1 MAAPRKVY
9 RVSVVMAYQ
18 SKSAHSAPKSHR
30 ARFLGIAFGAL
41 LSCGVIAGSAWGLA
55 SAFGA
60 LQEAA
65 RSFAEANKTMAPFHL
80 TVAMADD
87 IGPARPLKVAKSIRI
102 VKPSENEIR
111 RRLLTAEAIRK
122 AHQRGVASQL
132 ALAEKSKKAA
142 EKAQV
147 AAAYARAK
155 RLAEREVVI
164 TDKST
169 LVTALVEDVPVRDAQ
184 PFGLV
189 LAKPE
194 TEDAAALPS
203 QIPLPQ
209 ARPLIETV
217 VTEQKPADAEP
228 ADEKPVARDK
238 RDKKDDDK
246 DIAYAKP
253 ERSLF
258 GDLFKGKGNDTGWL
272 GKGTKV
278 AIYDVS
284 NATVYLPDGTKLRA
298 HSGIG
303 HMRDNPRYEH
313 VKMRGPTPV
322 GIYRLSM
329 REKRF
334 YGVEAIRMTSID
346 GRDPKNRT
354 GLLTHTNLLRGQKGS
369 HGCVA
374 FQNYQPFL
382 KAFKRGQ
389 ITMMIVVPKMP
400 SSRTQLAALYRKA
413 GA

>member
-1 MAAPRKVY
+1 MHQAALTLSEAKMSLPTPLHLKVA
-9 RVSVVMAYQ
+9 VSVERHPERRVKVAKFSRL
-18 SKSAHSAPKSHR
+18 SKPSESEIRRK
-30 ARFLGIAFGAL
+30 
-41 LSCGVIAGSAWGLA
+41 
-55 SAFGA
+55 
-60 LQEAA
+60 Q
-65 RSFAEANKTMAPFHL
+65 L
-80 TVAMADD
+80 TVAA
-87 IGPARPLKVAKSIRI
+87 IRVAYQRSVAVQLAFAEEKKKTEQAKIAAAFALAKSSVEQEEKISG
-102 VKPSENEIR
+102 KPS
-111 RRLLTAEAIRK
+111 
-122 AHQRGVASQL
+122 
-132 ALAEKSKKAA
+132 
-142 EKAQV
+142 
-147 AAAYARAK
+147 
-155 RLAEREVVI
+155 
-164 TDKST
+164 
-169 LVTALVEDVPVRDAQ
+169 LVTALVEDVSVRDMP

-194 TEDAAALPS
+194 TEEDVALPS
-203 QIPLPQ
+203 QIPLPE

-217 VTEQKPADAEP
+217 VIDQEP
-228 ADEKPVARDK
+228 DDEKPVAR
-238 RDKKDDDK
+238 KKLDDK
-246 DIAYAKP
+246 ATQEDVAYAKP

-258 GDLFKGKGNDTGWL
+258 GDLFKGKDSDTAWP

-284 NATVYLPDGTKLRA
+284 SATVYLPDGTKLRA

-303 HMRDNPRYEH
+303 GMRDNPRYEH
-313 VKMRGPTPV
+313 VKMRGPTPA

-329 REKRF
+329 REERF

-382 KAFKRGQ
+382 RAFKRGQ
-389 ITMMIVVPKMP
+389 ITMMIVVPELP

>member
-1 MAAPRKVY
+1 M
-9 RVSVVMAYQ
+9 
-18 SKSAHSAPKSHR
+18 
-30 ARFLGIAFGAL
+30 
-41 LSCGVIAGSAWGLA
+41 LSCSVIAGSAWGFA

-60 LQEAA
+60 MQEAA
-65 RSFAEANKTMAPFHL
+65 RSFSEAKMSLAAPFHL
-80 TVAMADD
+80 TVAVADD
-87 IGPARPLKVAKSIRI
+87 SRPVRALRVAKSARI
-102 VKPSENEIR
+102 LKPLENEIR
-111 RRLLTAEAIRK
+111 RRQLTVEAIRA
-122 AHQRGVASQL
+122 AHQRSVA
-132 ALAEKSKKAA
+132 ARIAFAEKSKKA
-142 EKAQV
+142 EKAII
-147 AAAYARAK
+147 AAALARAK
-155 RLAEREVVI
+155 RSAEREEAI
-164 TDKST
+164 TGKPKPT
-169 LVTALVEDVPVRDAQ
+169 LVTALVEDVSVRDTQ

-194 TEDAAALPS
+194 TEDEVVPS
-203 QIPLPQ
+203 RIPLPE

-217 VTEQKPADAEP
+217 VIEQKATE
-228 ADEKPVARDK
+228 EKPVIRAK
-238 RDKKDDDK
+238 RAKEVDAKDV
-246 DIAYAKP
+246 AYAKP

-258 GDLFKGKGNDTGWL
+258 GDLFKSKANDAGWL

-313 VKMRGPTPV
+313 VKMRGPTPA

-374 FQNYQPFL
+374 FQNYKPFL
-382 KAFKRGQ
+382 RAFKRGQ
-389 ITMMIVVPKMP
+389 ITMMIVVPELP

>member
-1 MAAPRKVY
+1 
-9 RVSVVMAYQ
+9 MAYQ
-18 SKSAHSAPKSHR
+18 NKSARSASKSPLGLS
-30 ARFLGIAFGAL
+30 LGIGL
-41 LSCGVIAGSAWGLA
+41 GVLFSLCVTAGCVWSLA
-55 SAFGA
+55 STLGG

-65 RSFAEANKTMAPFHL
+65 RTLAASNMRLSAPREVEVAVVTERRVPRATRADKAARLFKMSESEIRRSQL
-80 TVAMADD
+80 TVA
-87 IGPARPLKVAKSIRI
+87 
-102 VKPSENEIR
+102 
-111 RRLLTAEAIRK
+111 AIRM
-122 AHQRGVASQL
+122 AHQRSVETQL
-132 ALAEKSKKAA
+132 ASAQERKKLEKEKLLAAF
-142 EKAQV
+142 
-147 AAAYARAK
+147 ARAK
-155 RLAEREVVI
+155 RSVEQEEKLGGQP
-164 TDKST
+164 T
-169 LVTALVEDVPVRDAQ
+169 LVTALAEDIPVRSLQ

-194 TEDAAALPS
+194 TDEDAALPS
-203 QIPLPQ
+203 QIPLPE

-217 VTEQKPADAEP
+217 AIDPKP
-228 ADEKPVARDK
+228 ADEKPVARGTLDNK
-238 RDKKDDDK
+238 DDK
-246 DIAYAKP
+246 DDLAYAKP

-258 GDLFKGKGNDTGWL
+258 GDLFKNKGSDTGWL

-284 NATVYLPDGTKLRA
+284 NATVYMPDGTKLRA

-303 HMRDNPRYEH
+303 RMRDNPRFEH
-313 VKMRGPTPV
+313 IKMNGPTPA

-346 GRDPKNRT
+346 GRHPKNRT

-389 ITMMIVVPKMP
+389 VTMLVVVPELP
-400 SSRTQLAALYRKA
+400 SSRTRLAALYRKA